1 MRPGALYV
9 MVSGQ
14 DLMHKWPADS
24 WDIQQVVCM
33 YVGIYVCMYVGM
45 YVCMYVGMYVCRY
58 IHMYVCM

>member
-1 MRPGALYV
+1 MEQPSMRVVWRFAGMRPGVLCV
-9 MVSGQ
+9 MDLGQ

-45 YVCMYVGMYVCRY
+45 
-58 IHMYVCM
+58 